1 MLITSSGWTAFY
13 ITGGGRVR
21 RTGVRA
27 IWQNAP
33 QMPDS
38 DPTEPRPTRR
48 LSGIAASLWVVLV
61 VALYLGV
68 QLLGLRVVP

>member
-1 MLITSSGWTAFY
+1 M
-13 ITGGGRVR
+13 R
-21 RTGVRA
+21 RG
-27 IWQNAP
+27 
-33 QMPDS
+33 MSDS

-48 LSGIAASLWVVLV
+48 PVAVAVLLWVVGV

>member
-1 MLITSSGWTAFY
+1 MLATGRAASG
-13 ITGGGRVR
+13 RMR
-21 RTGVRA
+21 RG
-27 IWQNAP
+27 
-33 QMPDS
+33 MPDS

-48 LSGIAASLWVVLV
+48 LVRVAALLWVVGV